1 MCFGLNRGAGQY
13 DKDNPSYE
21 FLKVMIF
28 QEQSDIHSL
37 VEETIYTTNLRKAKE
52 FFVEKI
58 KQIKKKSDLEKIYS
72 KITQNLLFNIYT
84 ISNDIDVFVAFETMN
99 NRGIPLSHLELLK
112 NRLIFLSTKF
122 KVATSEKSSA
132 RKTIN
137 ESWKTV
143 YHYLGKNEN
152 NPLNDDQFLLT
163 HFLLYYG
170 PGILK
175 EQKQKDEYA
184 LWQYRHHDQFKNH
197 LLETVFTPRAING
210 HTEEGHK
217 PLAIK
222 DLIDFSRNIKGFVQT
237 YYEIHNPADSRYSDA
252 EKIQLERI
260 GRLARFETM
269 LLIAALYLKCKDQT
283 LRLNV
288 LGSIETTQFLLM
300 IQPSLGGREQS
311 FDAQSFAVRLQA
323 GEYDAP
329 RIAELYRD
337 NLAELMRAIDFQAV
351 LKEWARRGEGYYQW
365 KGVKYFLY
373 EYEQSLRAASKT
385 KREKL
390 TWDEFQQEDF
400 TADHSTVEHIY
411 PQKATEDCWRS
422 PFEKY
427 SVKQRNILRHS
438 LGNLL
443 PLSKGKNSA
452 LRNYSFDVKKGDA
465 TNKVGYVYGCYS
477 ENEVALCSEW
487 TAQEI
492 LERGIRLLEFME
504 KRWGFNIGD
513 RTAKQKALG
522 LEFVETNKPT
532 PKRVLVRRRP

>member
-1 MCFGLNRGAGQY
+1 MQTELFTVSKIFTENLFRIPDYQRGYSWSQKQLKDFWNDIEQLEEGKNHYTGVLTLEDVPQMEYQKWSEDLWIIEAKKYHPYYVVDGQQRLTTTIILLQAVIERLKDKERLNYTPKEDIRKRFIYESKDDGISRSYIFGY

-197 LLETVFTPRAING
+197 LLETVFTR
-210 HTEEGHK
+210 
-217 PLAIK
+217 
-222 DLIDFSRNIKGFVQT
+222 
-237 YYEIHNPADSRYSDA
+237 
-252 EKIQLERI
+252 
-260 GRLARFETM
+260 
-269 LLIAALYLKCKDQT
+269 
-283 LRLNV
+283 
-288 LGSIETTQFLLM
+288 
-300 IQPSLGGREQS
+300 
-311 FDAQSFAVRLQA
+311 
-323 GEYDAP
+323 
-329 RIAELYRD
+329 
-337 NLAELMRAIDFQAV
+337 
-351 LKEWARRGEGYYQW
+351 
-365 KGVKYFLY
+365 
-373 EYEQSLRAASKT
+373 
-385 KREKL
+385 
-390 TWDEFQQEDF
+390 
-400 TADHSTVEHIY
+400 
-411 PQKATEDCWRS
+411 
-422 PFEKY
+422 
-427 SVKQRNILRHS
+427 
-438 LGNLL
+438 
-443 PLSKGKNSA
+443 
-452 LRNYSFDVKKGDA
+452 
-465 TNKVGYVYGCYS
+465 
-477 ENEVALCSEW
+477 
-487 TAQEI
+487 
-492 LERGIRLLEFME
+492 
-504 KRWGFNIGD
+504 
-513 RTAKQKALG
+513 
-522 LEFVETNKPT
+522 
-532 PKRVLVRRRP
+532 